1 MTQKEKTKQK
11 EQEIVGMAQKLCL
24 EKINEE
30 YAALAEKMIRKL
42 GRKREVPF
50 VRGNSEIWATAVVH
64 AIGSI
69 NFLSDKAFLPW
80 LSLDDLCGFYNLNK
94 STVGAKSGQI
104 KKLLKLGPF
113 DEEFATEYLKGN
125 NPFEQLKMSE
135 EGFLYLDDE
144 EDGDD
149 EFYEDDEFEMEMD
162 LLSKAAI
169 FIRPKQPFIDWINKL
184 DPEDPMN
191 SDDFFEGTTYLV
203 SDEDFYIVK
212 KKDVDL
218 LVAENYQ
225 EIFEN
230 ELLDL
235 WTDTDDWPETISFEM
250 FKEWFEYHVSS
261 MVYNLS

>member
-11 EQEIVGMAQKLCL
+11 EQEIVGLATKLCL

-50 VRGNSEIWATAVVH
+50 VRGQSEIWATAVVH
-64 AIGSI
+64 AIGSV

-94 STVGAKSGQI
+94 STVGSKSGHI

-113 DEEFATEYLKGN
+113 DEEFSTKYIRGN
-125 NPFEQLKMSE
+125 NPFDQLRMSD
-135 EGFLYLDDE
+135 EGFLFLDDE
-144 EDGDD
+144 EPED
-149 EFYEDDEFEMEMD
+149 EEFEEEEYFDMAMLD
-162 LLSKAAI
+162 KAAI
-169 FIRPKQPFIDWINKL
+169 FIRPKQPLIDWINKL
-184 DPEDPMN
+184 DPEDPLN
-191 SDDFFEGTTYLV
+191 LDDFFEANTYLV
-203 SDEDFYIVK
+203 SDEDAIIVEK
-212 KKDVDL
+212 EDVDM

-235 WTDTDDWPETISFEM
+235 WTDTNDWPETISFEL

-261 MVYNLS
+261 MIYDIS